1 MNQIQWEYH
10 ARLLREQTA
19 IEANELLE
27 YWDDSEFYIDKR
39 EAQPCL
45 EFVKAVA
52 QLAMK
57 YKHLSPTGV
66 YETDDDD

>member
-1 MNQIQWEYH
+1 LSQVQWEFH
-10 ARLLREQTA
+10 VRLLRERTA
-19 IEANELLE
+19 IEATELLE
-27 YWDDSEFYIDKR
+27 YWDDSEFYIDR
-39 EAQPCL
+39 GEAHDCL